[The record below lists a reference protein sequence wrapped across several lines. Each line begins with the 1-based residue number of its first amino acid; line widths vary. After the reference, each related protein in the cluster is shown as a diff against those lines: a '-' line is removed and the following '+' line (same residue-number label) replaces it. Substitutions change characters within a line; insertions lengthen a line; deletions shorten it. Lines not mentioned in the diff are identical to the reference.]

1 MNRKYRRSLIVGGC
15 LLCLLTGCAG
25 NQNSN
30 YEQGA
35 LDLENKEYESAIENF
50 ELAVAEKEHT
60 AEALRGEGIA
70 YLRLGNYEEAEKA
83 FSSALKKAEKS
94 KTEVK
99 TDILSYLSSVEYKL
113 ADYEGSLKH
122 AEALMDLKESKEAHF
137 LKGSAELHLDQYDDA
152 KEDFSKVIE
161 KSEDYDDYLQVYK
174 VYADYDLK
182 ADGASYLEQALEIDG
197 TGKEDAYNKG
207 RIYYYLEEYDKAKEE
222 LSSSYEDGYKD
233 AAIYL
238 GKVYAELGDIDN
250 AKSMYQE
257 CLNEKG
263 YQARAYN
270 GLAYCNILEEDYAS
284 ALKNIQ
290 KGLDA
295 GDEEEKQGLLFNE
308 IVVYEKTSDFATAK
322 EKIAEYLKL
331 YPSDEKAVK
340 ESYFLETR

>member
-113 ADYEGSLKH
+113 ADYESSLKH

-152 KEDFSKVIE
+152 KEDFSKVI
-161 KSEDYDDYLQVYK
+161 
-174 VYADYDLK
+174 
-182 ADGASYLEQALEIDG
+182 
-197 TGKEDAYNKG
+197 
-207 RIYYYLEEYDKAKEE
+207 R
-222 LSSSYEDGYKD
+222 
-233 AAIYL
+233 
-238 GKVYAELGDIDN
+238 
-250 AKSMYQE
+250 
-257 CLNEKG
+257 
-263 YQARAYN
+263 
-270 GLAYCNILEEDYAS
+270 
-284 ALKNIQ
+284 
-290 KGLDA
+290 
-295 GDEEEKQGLLFNE
+295 
-308 IVVYEKTSDFATAK
+308 
-322 EKIAEYLKL
+322 KIRRL
-331 YPSDEKAVK
+331 
-340 ESYFLETR
+340 

>member
-1 MNRKYRRSLIVGGC
+1 M
-15 LLCLLTGCAG
+15 
-25 NQNSN
+25 
-30 YEQGA
+30 
-35 LDLENKEYESAIENF
+35 
-50 ELAVAEKEHT
+50 
-60 AEALRGEGIA
+60 
-70 YLRLGNYEEAEKA
+70 
-83 FSSALKKAEKS
+83 
-94 KTEVK
+94 
-99 TDILSYLSSVEYKL
+99 
-113 ADYEGSLKH
+113 
-122 AEALMDLKESKEAHF
+122 
-137 LKGSAELHLDQYDDA
+137 
-152 KEDFSKVIE
+152 IE

-263 YQARAYN
+263 YQAKAYN

>member
-70 YLRLGNYEEAEKA
+70 YLRLGNYEEAKKA

-113 ADYEGSLKH
+113 ADYESSLKH

-137 LKGSAELHLDQYDDA
+137 LKGSAELRLDQYDDA

-197 TGKEDAYNKG
+197 KGKEDAYNKG

-257 CLNEKG
+257 CLSEKG
-263 YQARAYN
+263 YQAKAYN
-270 GLAYCNILEEDYAS
+270 GLAYCNILEEDYTS
-284 ALKNIQ
+284 ALENIQ
-290 KGLDA
+290 KGLDT

-322 EKIAEYLKL
+322 EKIAEYLKA

-340 ESYFLETR
+340 ESYFLGTR